1 MRYTPPITFYVA
13 IHCRK
18 HRSSRT
24 LMGEVCNID
33 TGSIELPALKRGTGN
48 VNSRLNRL
56 DSKIQA
62 LEAALPPLVEP
73 ERDKGEYIIYIVIL

>member
-33 TGSIELPALKRGTGN
+33 TGSIELPSLKRGTGN
-48 VNSRLNRL
+48 INSRLNRL
-56 DSKIQA
+56 DSKLQA
-62 LEAALPPLVEP
+62 LETSLPPLVEP
-73 ERDKGEYIIYIVIL
+73 ERDNGEQIIIL